1 MSHFNKNVSPLL
13 LLALFI
19 IVTNFSMNAEA
30 VAIEILNN
38 VTAKNLKATA
48 DCGNTKVE
56 FSPTEIAYGDKYV
69 IHDTLRVFCRFSW
82 QGGSFSDMEIY
93 DSQSY
98 SCDPCDWRLQ
108 PEGLCY
114 YGTTGPAIGV
124 FCHDYDH

>member
-56 FSPTEIAYGDKYV
+56 FSPTEIAYADKYV

-82 QGGSFSDMEIY
+82 QGGSFSDMKIY
-93 DSQSY
+93 DSQYY